1 VIKKRLTAVRIK
13 MKDKRHKILV
23 VDDDLKMCELLS
35 EILKDEGFS
44 VTTSRDSL
52 KASGIL
58 NKEEFDVILTD
69 LKMHGMDGMDLL
81 DEAKQAAPS
90 TPVIIM
96 TAFGTI
102 ETAIKAMKMGA
113 YDYVLKSDETDGLL
127 LTVKKALE
135 YRLLKK
141 RIDHLRRRLESDYQF
156 HDLIGKSPPMKKVY
170 ETIDMISDAS
180 CNILITGESG
190 TGKELVAKA
199 IHYHS
204 KRKEGPFIA
213 VNCAAIPETLIE
225 SELFGY
231 KKGAFTD
238 AKTDKKGL
246 IFEADEGTLFLDEI
260 TEMPLILQAKLLRVI
275 EEREVRPL
283 GDTVSYPV
291 DVRIISTSNRD
302 IKSLIQE
309 DKFREDLYYRLK
321 VIDIE
326 LPPLR
331 ERKEDIPLLVQNFVE
346 KFSKEMKKK
355 ISGISEEALK
365 ALLDYSWPGNV
376 RELENAIQRA
386 IILNQHETLL
396 PVDFSDTIVGQKRD
410 ANILEKAA
418 QERYSFDQLL
428 KEYIKKMMIET
439 GGNKTK
445 VSEILGIDRKTL
457 YRKLKEL

>member
-1 VIKKRLTAVRIK
+1 
-13 MKDKRHKILV
+13 MKDKLHKILV

-35 EILKDEGFS
+35 DILSEEGYS
-44 VTTSRDSL
+44 VKTSGNSL
-52 KASGIL
+52 KALKIL
-58 NKEEFDVILTD
+58 KEEEFDVILTD
-69 LKMHGMDGMDLL
+69 LKMKGMDGIDLL
-81 DEAKQAAPS
+81 DEAKQAAPL

-113 YDYVLKSDETDGLL
+113 YDYVLKSDQTDELL

-141 RIDHLRRRLESDYQF
+141 EIVHLRRRLESDYQF
-156 HDLIGKSPPMKKVY
+156 HHLIGKSPPMKKVY
-170 ETIDMISDAS
+170 ETIEMISDAS

-199 IHYHS
+199 IHHHS
-204 KRKEGPFIA
+204 NRKEGPFIA

-238 AKTDKKGL
+238 AKSDKKGL

-260 TEMPLILQAKLLRVI
+260 TEMPLNLQAKLLRVI

-283 GDTVSYPV
+283 GDTVSYPF

-302 IKSLIQE
+302 IKSFIQE
-309 DKFREDLYYRLK
+309 GKFREDLYYRLK

-326 LPPLR
+326 LPSLR
-331 ERKEDIPLLVQNFVE
+331 ERKEDIPLLIQYFIDR
-346 KFSKEMKKK
+346 FGKELKKK
-355 ISGISEEALK
+355 ISAISEDALK
-365 ALLDYSWPGNV
+365 TLLDYSWPGNV
-376 RELENAIQRA
+376 RELENIIQRA
-386 IILNQHETLL
+386 IILGQQETLL
-396 PVDFSDTIVGQKRD
+396 PVDFPDSIIEKKRD
-410 ANILEKAA
+410 GNILEKAA
-418 QERYSFDQLL
+418 QERYSFNQLL